1 MSISPVSSPSPT
13 VPATAPATTP
23 TKADSKAYI
32 KTWAVV
38 YGHTGKNSRPEE
50 TYSPGIEKGIMEGKG
65 IGLGIKPLPIV
76 IVLIPIIDFGVLSE
90 AAVTVVLHITVV
102 NCGIL

>member
-23 TKADSKAYI
+23 TKANAKAYS
-32 KTWAVV
+32 KSGTAV
-38 YGHTGKNSRPEE
+38 YWYAGKHSWSEIA
-50 TYSPGIEKGIMEGKG
+50 YSPGIEKGIIKGKG
-65 IGLGIKPLPIV
+65 IGLCIKSLPVV

-90 AAVTVVLHITVV
+90 ATVAVVLHITVV